1 MSDHLETLRQFRQGI
16 YESFPYRRDSLLD
29 LLDALSSNERA
40 RSTVELSL
48 NPGFRRQYSALYKA
62 IGQAYVESDYPV
74 CSLEAY
80 QQGAVIECQAFSVT
94 RQLDSRV

>member
-40 RSTVELSL
+40 RSTVELIL
-48 NPGFRRQYSALYKA
+48 NPLKCPYYDTASNHQ
-62 IGQAYVESDYPV
+62 
-74 CSLEAY
+74 
-80 QQGAVIECQAFSVT
+80 
-94 RQLDSRV
+94 

>member
-48 NPGFRRQYSALYKA
+48 NPCFYLHNFVAKTTFCLTFGEGTCPHR
-62 IGQAYVESDYPV
+62 
-74 CSLEAY
+74 
-80 QQGAVIECQAFSVT
+80 
-94 RQLDSRV
+94 